1 MNTGRSFA
9 DLLVTQ
15 KSRGT
20 TKLEKI
26 HSLVKWDRYK
36 YRLNKILNRSGLGPT
51 GYDPLQLFQ
60 VLILQNLYGLSD
72 PEMEDMLYDRIS
84 FRRFCGFSLNDKI
97 PDETTLC
104 RFRSALQGHTDKLFA
119 LILEDIKSKGI
130 SLKSGT
136 IVDATI
142 IASSVRPP
150 AGGEVSKKD
159 PQAGWT
165 KKGGEYTYG
174 YKAHVGSDVET
185 GLIKRIISTSGDVY
199 DGKVFVQL
207 LEGDEPETYA
217 DKAYESRENRQALKD
232 NGIKDKIMY
241 KAPRN
246 KRQPRWQIDLNKLWS
261 KTRCQIERI
270 FGHWKRNYGLD
281 RCRYK
286 GWEKNQVHFDLV
298 GMAYN
303 LNRTINILGRST
315 G

>member
-1 MNTGRSFA
+1 MSSGRSFA

-26 HSLVKWDRYK
+26 HGLVKWDRYK
-36 YRLNKILNRSGLGPT
+36 YRLNKTLNRSGLGPT
-51 GYDPLQLFQ
+51 GYDPIQLFQ
-60 VLILQNLYGLSD
+60 TLILQNLYGLSD

-119 LILEDIKSKGI
+119 LVLEDIKSKGI
-130 SLKSGT
+130 RLKSGT
-136 IVDATI
+136 IVDATV

-150 AGGEVSKKD
+150 AGGEVSEKD

-165 KKGGEYTYG
+165 KKREEYTYG
-174 YKAHVGSDVET
+174 YKAHVGADVET
-185 GLIKRIISTSGDVY
+185 GIIKRIVSTSGDVH
-199 DGKVFVQL
+199 DGEVFVQL
-207 LEGDEPETYA
+207 LDGNEPEAYA
-217 DKAYESRENRQALKD
+217 DKAYASNKNRRALQD
-232 NGIKDKIMY
+232 NRIADKIMY
-241 KAPRN
+241 KARRN
-246 KRQPRWQIDLNKLWS
+246 RHQPRWQIELNKLWS
-261 KTRCQIERI
+261 KTRCQIERV
-270 FGHWKRNYGLD
+270 FGHWKRNYGMD

-303 LNRTINILGRST
+303 LNRTVNILGHAT